1 MMIRISRCL
10 SLLLIA
16 VSISAQSQD
25 NKAKYEA
32 LLERVKASDTTVSF
46 KDLRMA
52 YTESAGYAPY
62 GGNSEARKTMIAALN
77 EKNYDKAREYA
88 EGILQKNYVD
98 ITAHIV
104 ASAAYREL
112 KNADR
117 AKYHQAIVEGL
128 AQSIMKSGDGKSL
141 ETAFVVI
148 STDEEYA
155 LFNLLGMKAVGQA
168 LVHDKGHSYDRME
181 AIDRKTEAKATF
193 FFNIDIPFNW
203 LANSIKK

>member
-1 MMIRISRCL
+1 MIIRISRCL

-16 VSISAQSQD
+16 VSINAESQD
-25 NKAKYEA
+25 SNKPKYEA

-62 GGNSEARKTMIAALN
+62 GGNSEARKAMIAALN

-112 KNADR
+112 KD
-117 AKYHQAIVEGL
+117 VL
-128 AQSIMKSGDGKSL
+128 AEPL
-141 ETAFVVI
+141 
-148 STDEEYA
+148 
-155 LFNLLGMKAVGQA
+155 
-168 LVHDKGHSYDRME
+168 
-181 AIDRKTEAKATF
+181 
-193 FFNIDIPFNW
+193 
-203 LANSIKK
+203 